1 MSKRRILPKAQV
13 TYNVVTNNDHP
24 DTHWKG
30 VEKPSPKKEY
40 VKKVNTD
47 IFRDFNI
54 VSNKYWE
61 GHDDKDK
68 KDRAEIKQDL
78 DDKYKKTHDFNYVTC
93 SYYDQGKEDAFVQ
106 DRKEKQANHGKEYL
120 NRLPP
125 TLRMRETIVFDSS
138 KAVPE
143 EVKRF
148 DEFKKN
154 QKKRYEKRYEVEQEL
169 RDRDIELQ
177 DRNEDLALNRYRGE
191 KYYEEKFKGF
201 DNFTLSNT
209 RDQIK
214 SLEPHA
220 RNKPKLSLWEHIQH
234 EAQEQLPERPG
245 MATEALPPKVV
256 NREVNVDEIPQYQ
269 RGELAPVQE
278 KTQSQ
283 RPPTPEPEIPQYSQP
298 PAQDQPFFNSQNLAT
313 SYPENNQF
321 QQYSSQIPDLRGGN
335 SVQGGSVRDSEKPSN
350 GVSQGLF
357 QSNVMAAPL
366 RLYQPELAKDAALY
380 RQQEDDKKS
389 TNTPSQYNRSRLI
402 SGQSSQSKLSFA
414 SQYSKG
420 SGKLP
425 SIGRSKPLE
434 QGYEVPI
441 SFGKPKDK
449 RSGSSSQAPVVRR
462 MMLTEGGFIPM
473 PS

>member
-93 SYYDQGKEDAFVQ
+93 SYYDQGKEDAFVHY
-106 DRKEKQANHGKEYL
+106 RKEKQANHGKEYL

-177 DRNEDLALNRYRGE
+177 DRNEDMALNRYRGE
-191 KYYEEKFKGF
+191 KYYEEKLT
-201 DNFTLSNT
+201 DNHTFVH
-209 RDQIK
+209 R
-214 SLEPHA
+214 
-220 RNKPKLSLWEHIQH
+220 
-234 EAQEQLPERPG
+234 
-245 MATEALPPKVV
+245 
-256 NREVNVDEIPQYQ
+256 
-269 RGELAPVQE
+269 
-278 KTQSQ
+278 
-283 RPPTPEPEIPQYSQP
+283 
-298 PAQDQPFFNSQNLAT
+298 
-313 SYPENNQF
+313 
-321 QQYSSQIPDLRGGN
+321 
-335 SVQGGSVRDSEKPSN
+335 
-350 GVSQGLF
+350 
-357 QSNVMAAPL
+357 
-366 RLYQPELAKDAALY
+366 
-380 RQQEDDKKS
+380 
-389 TNTPSQYNRSRLI
+389 
-402 SGQSSQSKLSFA
+402 
-414 SQYSKG
+414 
-420 SGKLP
+420 
-425 SIGRSKPLE
+425 
-434 QGYEVPI
+434 
-441 SFGKPKDK
+441 
-449 RSGSSSQAPVVRR
+449 
-462 MMLTEGGFIPM
+462 
-473 PS
+473 